1 MKNNLIT
8 NNKNISIGFFI
19 QSAVYSLAAILFLIG
34 AVAYFGTSK
43 LSSDLDFLR
52 SEISGVQ
59 GGMGQA
65 ITTLKALTHEVQA
78 LSEAENAYQK
88 LNDLEEKLIANQ
100 QASVNIDEALR
111 KFSTIAAQN
120 HQGLLIINKATEKIE
135 ENLLLISGPYQKLID
150 AAKQID
156 RQSMLLLINTFKLI
170 NSVTSFSDPKEVK
183 AAQENIEEILRQ
195 LSLLT
200 NSTQTITPKLR
211 KNLVEIK
218 QQLQPYLLSLQN
230 FSVLQDVY
238 VIDATAPQLTIKGEK
253 IAVLAGAISQQAN
266 TMAKQGIVTA
276 LNFTITSKKQ
286 IDQQKIANDKGN
298 EIIDRSIDIV
308 QGANKANQNLANLLT
323 LRLKELGQ
331 SLTVIPKVSEN
342 ISRSIASMQST
353 VSSDQSGRLNAV
365 EDRAAQ
371 AKSNAKTIPIIIAI
385 VCAIA
390 LVLSG
395 AIILILRRWI
405 IKPLNRFMKGVQ
417 AVTDND
423 LTTHIND
430 RGAVG
435 ELKQLIS
442 DVNLLVCGLNA
453 NVKDMKEAGED
464 IAASAT
470 NMNSASLKTQQ
481 SLVQQDKITIEVIA
495 ESEAMSK
502 MFNTVANSTSIAANN
517 ATSAEHSVQVS
528 MQSINQSVEKI
539 SMLSDTISR
548 AEQSM
553 QLLKNDSDDIG
564 KILNVIRGVA
574 EQTNLLALN
583 AAIEAARAGEHGRGF
598 AVVADEVRQLAQ
610 NTSQA
615 TIEIQGLIEK
625 LQVNAESGAATMAQG
640 IERVDDNVKAT
651 QAVYEA
657 LENTATIVTDIVK
670 LNKEIEASTH
680 SRIQSVEEIA
690 EKLRDIGRYSQ
701 ETSATASKN
710 VTASEELDQTS
721 ANLKQLV
728 ERFKI

>member
-1 MKNNLIT
+1 MTNNRIT
-8 NNKNISIGFFI
+8 NNKKISIGFFI
-19 QSAVYSLAAILFLIG
+19 QSAVYSLAVILFLIG

-65 ITTLKALTHEVQA
+65 ITTLKALTREVEA

-88 LNDLEEKLIANQ
+88 LNNLEGKLIANQ

-111 KFSTIAAQN
+111 KFSKIAAQN
-120 HQGLLIINKATEKIE
+120 TQGLLVINKATEKIE

-183 AAQENIEEILRQ
+183 AAQKNIEEILRQ

-200 NSTQTITPKLR
+200 NATHTITPKMR
-211 KNLVEIK
+211 KNLAEIT
-218 QQLQPYLLSLQN
+218 QELQPYLLSLQD

-266 TMAKQGIVTA
+266 TMAKQGIMTA
-276 LNFTITSKKQ
+276 LDFTITSKKQ

-298 EIIDRSIDIV
+298 EIIDNSIDIV
-308 QGANKANQNLANLLT
+308 QAANKANQSLANLLT

-331 SLTVIPKVSEN
+331 SLKVIPNVSEN
-342 ISRSIASMQST
+342 ISRSIASMQSK

-371 AKSNAKTIPIIIAI
+371 AERNAKTIPIIIAI

-390 LVLSG
+390 LVLS
-395 AIILILRRWI
+395 AVIILILRRWI
-405 IKPLNRFMKGVQ
+405 IKPLSRFVQGVQ

-435 ELKQLIS
+435 ELKELIN
-442 DVNLLVCGLNA
+442 DVNLLVCGLNE

-464 IAASAT
+464 IANSAT
-470 NMNSASLKTQQ
+470 NMNDTSLKTQH
-481 SLVQQDKITIEVIA
+481 SLVQQDKTTTEVIA
-495 ESEAMSK
+495 ESEAMSE
-502 MFNTVANSTSIAANN
+502 MFKTVAHSTSIAANN
-517 ATSAEHSVQVS
+517 ATSAEQSVQVS

-583 AAIEAARAGEHGRGF
+583 AAIEAARAGDHGRGF

-615 TIEIQGLIEK
+615 TIEIQDLIEK

-657 LENTATIVTDIVK
+657 LENTATIVTDIAKV
-670 LNKEIEASTH
+670 NKEIEASTH
-680 SRIQSVEEIA
+680 SRIHSVEEIA
-690 EKLRDIGRYSQ
+690 EKLREIGRYSH
-701 ETSATASKN
+701 ETNLTASKN